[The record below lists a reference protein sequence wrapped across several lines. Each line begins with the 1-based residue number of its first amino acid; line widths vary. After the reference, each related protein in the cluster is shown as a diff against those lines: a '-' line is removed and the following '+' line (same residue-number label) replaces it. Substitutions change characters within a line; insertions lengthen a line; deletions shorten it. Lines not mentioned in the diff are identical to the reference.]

1 MINILKSND
10 CKIFFCFAWFWTVF
24 AVCFALMFVMLFA
37 AVIGATFGVI
47 MAIFGTGVL
56 LFRADFIISG
66 IAPEIML
73 FGGLTMV
80 FLSLFLG
87 MAAVKIGFLVSRFFL
102 RTRHHCD
109 IMQER
114 ELSKEKEFDDIDA
127 DPEPEPRDDPAKQTD
142 DPEPREN
149 SAEQAENAFD
159 EE

>member
-1 MINILKSND
+1 MINVLKSID
-10 CKIFFCFAWFWTVF
+10 CKIFFRFAWFWTVF
-24 AVCFALMFVMLFA
+24 AVCFALMFAMLFA
-37 AVIGATFGVI
+37 AVLGAAFGVI

-80 FLSLFLG
+80 FLSLFFG

-102 RTRHHCD
+102 WTRHHCD
-109 IMQER
+109 IMRER
-114 ELSKEKEFDDIDA
+114 ELSEEEFGDIDA
-127 DPEPEPRDDPAKQTD
+127 DPEPG
-142 DPEPREN
+142 PREDT
-149 SAEQAENAFD
+149 SGQPDEPERRENTLD

>member
-1 MINILKSND
+1 MINAMRSTDI
-10 CKIFFCFAWFWTVF
+10 KIFFHFAWFWTVF
-24 AVCFALMFVMLFA
+24 AVCFALMFAMLFA

-73 FGGLTMV
+73 FGGLTAA
-80 FLSLFLG
+80 FLSLFSG

-102 RTRHHCD
+102 RTRLHCD
-109 IMQER
+109 KMRER
-114 ELSKEKEFDDIDA
+114 ELSAMEELADIEA
-127 DPEPEPRDDPAKQTD
+127 PEPRDDLPEQI
-142 DPEPREN
+142 PEPSEV
-149 SAEQAENAFD
+149 SAGQEQSTLD

>member
-1 MINILKSND
+1 MINVLKSIE
-10 CKIFFCFAWFWTVF
+10 CKIFFRFVWFWTVF

-37 AVIGATFGVI
+37 AVIGAVFGVI
-47 MAIFGTGVL
+47 MAIFGIGVL

-73 FGGLTMV
+73 FGGSTMA

-102 RTRHHCD
+102 RTRRHCD
-109 IMQER
+109 IMRDR
-114 ELSKEKEFDDIDA
+114 ELSKEKEFGDIDA
-127 DPEPEPRDDPAKQTD
+127 ETEPRDDPAKQTD

>member
-1 MINILKSND
+1 MINLLKSTD
-10 CKIFFCFAWFWTVF
+10 CKIFFRFAWFWIVF

-87 MAAVKIGFLVSRFFL
+87 MAAVKIGFMVSRFFL
-102 RTRHHCD
+102 WTRRHCD
-109 IMQER
+109 KMRER
-114 ELSKEKEFDDIDA
+114 ELSEEEEFGDTDA
-127 DPEPEPRDDPAKQTD
+127 ASEPEPQDDPAEQ
-142 DPEPREN
+142 PEN
-149 SAEQAENAFD
+149 SPEQEQTENSLG

>member
-1 MINILKSND
+1 MINIMKSTNI
-10 CKIFFCFAWFWTVF
+10 KIFFHFAWFWTVF

-73 FGGLTMV
+73 FGGLTAA

-102 RTRHHCD
+102 RTRNHCD
-109 IMQER
+109 KMRER
-114 ELSKEKEFDDIDA
+114 ELSAEEEFGNIEA
-127 DPEPEPRDDPAKQTD
+127 SEPQDDPTGQMPKQQ
-142 DPEPREN
+142 EA
-149 SAEQAENAFD
+149 SAEQEQTENTLD
-159 EE
+159 GE